1 MTLQQLL
8 MQMTL
13 HVLRLRDA
21 IEEVEQSTVAHTQ
34 ALKEAL
40 QPHRL
45 ELNLKKSE
53 ALLALRGAYSA
64 AKKAFSGT
72 WKGPPLRRTVKYLG
86 AHFQASLSTR
96 LEVTKRIAAARTG
109 FSKFA
114 AFFRNSRV
122 PLGQKKSVFRSVV
135 NDAFLSALEVRTLT
149 ASDIE
154 KLESARG
161 LLLRRI
167 FGKIGFGATRH
178 DTQHRSVPI
187 SYLRLQCGVVTI
199 ACELRVRRLTGL

>member
-1 MTLQQLL
+1 M
-8 MQMTL
+8 
-13 HVLRLRDA
+13 
-21 IEEVEQSTVAHTQ
+21 AHTQ

-40 QPHRL
+40 RPHRL

-53 ALLALRGAYSA
+53 AMLALRGRGAYAA

-86 AHFQASLSTR
+86 AHLQASLSTR
-96 LEVTKRIAAARTG
+96 IEVTKRIAAARTG

-114 AFFRNSRV
+114 AFFQNSQV

-135 NDAFLSALEVRTLT
+135 NEAFLSALEVRTLT

-154 KLESARG
+154 RLESARG

-167 FGKIGFGATRH
+167 FGKNGFGATRH
-178 DTQHRSVPI
+178 ETQHRSVPI
-187 SYLRLQCGVVTI
+187 SHLRLQCGLVTI
-199 ACELRVRRLTGL
+199 ACELRVRRQAFMASRCTVL